1 MSWGHGE
8 ASVVYLFTIHK
19 NRCSYNIVQD
29 LIKHR
34 LNGQLMGLHF
44 NCGQSQGYIC
54 HFMDNNHETLTHVV
68 KLTGF
73 ITLLQAQII
82 QLYSCVLVT
91 VFLFLGTILWD
102 VCLITSSAFH
112 RWSRSPRIPYPQ
124 SSATSTASA
133 QTILTCQTAYRCDQS
148 PRWPSAWT
156 PHHQLWQTATA
167 SQVSVT
173 AHFDTVLMLVGIKTG
188 KRKRSLWK
196 SLHKTVSSL

>member
-19 NRCSYNIVQD
+19 NRCSYSIVQD
-29 LIKHR
+29 LIKLRH
-34 LNGQLMGLHF
+34 NGQLMGLHL

-68 KLTGF
+68 LSNTEAHWLHYFAPGTNHKPV
-73 ITLLQAQII
+73 
-82 QLYSCVLVT
+82 QLCFVDC
-91 VFLFLGTILWD
+91 FLIFRD
-102 VCLITSSAFH
+102 YFVRYVCLITSSAFH
-112 RWSRSPRIPYPQ
+112 RWSRSPQIPYQQ
-124 SSATSTASA
+124 SSATSTASD

-156 PHHQLWQTATA
+156 PHHHL
-167 SQVSVT
+167 SVT